1 MNNLENNNQDKKPK
15 YNTGIDYNNKYR
27 YFSLAALIVAII
39 GIFVT
44 ALPFTGPFFG
54 IPLAIVSVFLSIF
67 GMKCYK
73 WHTLNNY
80 SIVVDILNFI
90 VGAVLIF
97 VL

>member
-1 MNNLENNNQDKKPK
+1 
-15 YNTGIDYNNKYR
+15 
-27 YFSLAALIVAII
+27 
-39 GIFVT
+39 
-44 ALPFTGPFFG
+44 
-54 IPLAIVSVFLSIF
+54 
-67 GMKCYK
+67 MKCYK